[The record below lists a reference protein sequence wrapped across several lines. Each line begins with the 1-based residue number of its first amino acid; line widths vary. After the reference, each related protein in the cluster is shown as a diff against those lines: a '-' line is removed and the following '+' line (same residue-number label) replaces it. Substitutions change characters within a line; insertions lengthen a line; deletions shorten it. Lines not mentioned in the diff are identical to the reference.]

1 MILDVLSAREQPSA
15 WCLLEIIEQRLGWK
29 ARWEIK
35 PVFEALLALL
45 STLKGAQR
53 DYLESLR
60 QSPDLDSAL
69 RGASAPKEE
78 VASSIDI
85 LLRQSEA
92 YRDSFGTSHKG
103 VYQDHQDRST
113 SLQQERSRNGS
124 RLSAVTSTKYL
135 HMGSNDC
142 SEDHPS
148 D

>member
-1 MILDVLSAREQPSA
+1 MILDVLSARKQPSA

-35 PVFEALLALL
+35 PVFEAILALL
-45 STLKGAQR
+45 STLNGAPR

-60 QSPDLDSAL
+60 QSPDLDAAL

-103 VYQDHQDRST
+103 VYQDRST
-113 SLQQERSRNGS
+113 SLQQGRSRNGS
-124 RLSAVTSTKYL
+124 RLNAVTSTKYL

-142 SEDHPS
+142 SEDHTS